1 MVHQIDHI
9 AVKAILNVL
18 RRKIARRTSEDEA
31 IDMLSRFILE
41 LTPKYEFLKYIS
53 VNQTVYSE
61 SESIWVAPELNEVEE
76 KQMLSALHDL
86 VRKSVVEMKEK
97 ADFFFIRE
105 FQDAFEDIEPVKKTI
120 TDDIP
125 LNIMQHEYLVNR
137 AQTLSLEKN
146 QLLINLIYV
155 LLSIENSYLPERES
169 VELMQQSLQE
179 LLPKFPFFYSIEI
192 IKNPEEKGYYTVEI
206 TDDVQ
211 KIPTY
216 QFADAIYQLILHI
229 GTKLQI
235 EDSEEY
241 RNKLKYKLGKRNT
254 ELLQKLNVPINN
266 LHITTSSFSKKD
278 ILNQLIDA
286 LIIIIGER
294 TSKLFAVAVMIKIM
308 GNVKQANTLFS
319 DIQIQKNQEKYN
331 LFIYDTIESASDEE
345 FRKSIKKLI
354 ESVGAHLGQ
363 KRGEFISSL
372 KLKLGEDYVSTIEN
386 YGLNFHM
393 LEMRFD

>member
-31 IDMLSRFILE
+31 VDMLSRFILE
-41 LTPKYEFLKYIS
+41 LTPKYDFLKYIS

-61 SESIWVAPELNEVEE
+61 SESIWVAPELNQVEE
-76 KQMLSALHDL
+76 AQMLSALHDL

-105 FQDAFEDIEPVKKTI
+105 FQDAFEDIQPVKRTI

-137 AQTLSLEKN
+137 TQTLSLEKN

-155 LLSIENSYLPERES
+155 LLSIENSYLSERES
-169 VELMQQSLQE
+169 VELMKDSLQE
-179 LLPKFPFFYSIEI
+179 LLSKFPFFNSVSI
-192 IKNPEEKGYYTVEI
+192 IKNPDAKGYYTVEVR
-206 TDDVQ
+206 DDVQ

-216 QFADAIYQLILHI
+216 QFADAIYHLILQI
-229 GTKLQI
+229 GTKLKI
-235 EDSEEY
+235 KDSEEF
-241 RNKLKYKLGKRNT
+241 RNKLKYKLGERNT
-254 ELLQKLNVPINN
+254 ELLQKLNVPINK
-266 LHITTSSFSKKD
+266 LHIKTSSFSKKD
-278 ILNQLIDA
+278 ILSQLIDA
-286 LIIIIGER
+286 LILIIGER
-294 TSKLFAVAVMIKIM
+294 TSKLFAVAVMIKLLD
-308 GNVKQANTLFS
+308 NVKEGNWILS
-319 DIQIQKNQEKYN
+319 DIHIEKNQEKYN
-331 LFIYDTIESASDEE
+331 LFIYDTIESANDDE
-345 FRKSIKKLI
+345 FRKSIKFLI
-354 ESVGAHLGQ
+354 ESVGIHLGE

-372 KLKLGEDYVSTIEN
+372 KRQLGNEYVTTIEK
-386 YGLNFHM
+386 YGLNFHI

>member
-1 MVHQIDHI
+1 MVHQMDHI

-31 IDMLSRFILE
+31 VDMLSRFIFE

-61 SESIWVAPELNEVEE
+61 SEAIWVAPELNQVDEN
-76 KQMLSALHDL
+76 QMLSALHDL
-86 VRKSVVEMKEK
+86 IRKSVFEMKEK

-120 TDDIP
+120 TDDMP
-125 LNIMQHEYLVNR
+125 LNVMQHEYLVNR
-137 AQTLSLEKN
+137 TQTLSLEKN

-155 LLSIENSYLPERES
+155 LLSIENSYLSERES
-169 VELMQQSLQE
+169 VQLMKQSLQE
-179 LLPKFPFFYSIEI
+179 LLPRFPFLYSIEI
-192 IKNPEEKGYYTVEI
+192 IKNPDKKGYYTVEI

-216 QFADAIYQLILHI
+216 QFADAIYHLIVHI

-235 EDSEEY
+235 VDSEEY
-241 RNKLKYKLGKRNT
+241 RDKLKYKLGKRNT

-266 LHITTSSFSKKD
+266 LYIKTSSFSKKE
-278 ILNQLIDA
+278 ILSQLIDS
-286 LIIIIGER
+286 LILIIGER
-294 TSKLFAVAVMIKIM
+294 TSKLFAVAVMMKIM
-308 GNVKQANTLFS
+308 NDLKQKNTLFS
-319 DIQIQKNQEKYN
+319 DIQLQKNQEKYN
-331 LFIYDTIESASDEE
+331 LFIYDAIESANEDE
-345 FRKSIKKLI
+345 FRKSIKTVI
-354 ESVGAHLGQ
+354 ESVGTHLGQ

-372 KLKLGEDYVSTIEN
+372 KQKLGDDCVSTIEN

>member
-1 MVHQIDHI
+1 MVHQMDHI

-31 IDMLSRFILE
+31 VDMLSRFIFE

-53 VNQTVYSE
+53 INQTVYSE
-61 SESIWVAPELNEVEE
+61 SEAIWVAPELDQVDEE
-76 KQMLSALHDL
+76 QMLSALHDL
-86 VRKSVVEMKEK
+86 VRKSVGEMKEK

-120 TDDIP
+120 TDDMP

-137 AQTLSLEKN
+137 TQTLSLEKN

-169 VELMQQSLQE
+169 VQLMKQSLQE
-179 LLPKFPFFYSIEI
+179 LLPRFPFLYSIEI
-192 IKNPEEKGYYTVEI
+192 IKNPDEKGYYTVEI

-216 QFADAIYQLILHI
+216 QFADAIYHLIVHI

-241 RNKLKYKLGKRNT
+241 RDKLKYKLGKRNT

-266 LHITTSSFSKKD
+266 LYIKTSSISKKE
-278 ILNQLIDA
+278 ILNQLIDS
-286 LIIIIGER
+286 LILIIGER

-308 GNVKQANTLFS
+308 NDMKQNNTLFS
-319 DIQIQKNQEKYN
+319 DIQLQKNEEKYN
-331 LFIYDTIESASDEE
+331 LFIYDAIESANEDE
-345 FRKSIKKLI
+345 FRRSIKTVI
-354 ESVGAHLGQ
+354 ESVGTHLGQ

-372 KLKLGEDYVSTIEN
+372 KQKLGDDYVSTIEN

-393 LEMRFD
+393 LEMKFD